1 MNDPVARTQAG
12 ALKQGDA
19 LALAKVDVASPA
31 LLGSENAAIGTVKAG
46 GFKVSWFVTDNG
58 VSHLSDIDFD
68 AEPSSRGALSS
79 ISFNSGMTPFW
90 EGGPSDHFAGRI
102 GGDLRI
108 DKSGTYTFYL
118 KSDDGSAL
126 RLGGEMAIDNDG
138 AHAARDLS
146 VTLNLEAGTIPLEL
160 IYFERSGS
168 QVLELSWSGPDT
180 DGLRIPLGADHVS
193 HVIDAAVVPQPEP
206 EQPTPVFPEPEPQ
219 LQLMSVD
226 PAAGEPIQ
234 AVMTANAQEDRVAQL
249 DVPESVTNGQAISSI
264 RILEQPETGHVSVSP
279 EYGITLVMTEAEPG
293 RDQVG
298 FSYEVTL
305 ADKSVVRVDANINL
319 TPAQQDDGWGLGDG
333 YMLET
338 DAQGELVLEHGEN
351 HRKVYVSEGEH
362 ALTKEDIAAME
373 GTTVAAIDKTY
384 GGWGA
389 WLAKNPEYGAT
400 EDMALTTELGMALW
414 NNTTAFKTT
423 SNWLLFER
431 GYEYPD
437 AARLVNRAANGE
449 SELHPLVIAAY
460 GEGADP
466 VIGGMLN
473 AFQSPS
479 AHVVVTGLN
488 LKGGAQALLGTNIL
502 LDNVSVGGNGGNFQN
517 VDGLTIR
524 NSDFVDIYREA
535 PVNEGATWAQHL
547 NRSAGIYIS
556 NSKGVRL
563 EGNLVDHNGWGDGYD
578 YKLSATSPQP
588 PSMYSHNIYIQSNNW
603 DVTLVDN
610 IIMRGASFGAQVRS
624 GGFIEDNVFLDNNA
638 AVNFA
643 GGNDGNGIFQGN
655 YTLMNGNLITS
666 AGHKRVSAA
675 EGALSMGIDDNGK
688 QSSLIGNIIAHLADP
703 ANAAEIAAKTVTH
716 KALNTNALRFF
727 DDTVV
732 YRWAAGS
739 KGLTTNPNENIEG
752 LDVARMDRTTI
763 QRFASELLER
773 EGATIADLAAQ
784 LRAQAN
790 GQLDDVVDADLIIA
804 FFREGFGL
812 DVAARTGAETL
823 VFTPDERG
831 DGVRW
836 DNRLNWSTED
846 LPGTREGDSV
856 DLAGNAVRF
865 GNYTVTVDDFAFGNF
880 GKLAATSGKLT
891 INGNVSVGD
900 KGASLSVNRAGQV
913 WIDGYHDNNLLDIE
927 LAGGRFA
934 NTGSF
939 EGETRISLSQ
949 NAQLLLA
956 TTGGRFHLIDGS
968 SLTITGSKA
977 KAGFDGSDGK
987 SATLK
992 MHNDATLSFIAD
1004 ATGLGKIAEFHSGA
1018 FESSNVRSGVR
1029 LDGTLAVDLSALDKK
1044 AGGSWT
1050 LVDADQ
1056 MIGSFDD
1063 IAITGLG
1070 TNRDALI
1077 RYDYTQDEVVLLV
1090 SEAGRGTG
1098 QIRSITTGDA
1108 NFIKHTQ
1115 DAALKALW
1123 TELQPDLNIVM
1134 GTTGRDRLE
1143 GTDGDDLLVSLGGN
1157 MDQLTGGDG
1166 ADTFFFGLEA
1176 LDGVRIRTT
1185 IMDYEVGID
1194 SIALAKDVR
1203 IASLQQAGNT
1213 VVAYL
1218 DDPAGRDDAI
1228 YIRGTDL
1235 TVTNIT
1241 FENDYLLVG
1250 A

>member
-1 MNDPVARTQAG
+1 MNDPVARTQAD

-19 LALAKVDVASPA
+19 LALAKVDAASPE
-31 LLGSENAAIGTVKAG
+31 LLESENAVMGTVKAG

-58 VSHLSDIDFD
+58 VSRLSDIDFD
-68 AEPSSRGALSS
+68 AESSSNGVLSS
-79 ISFNSGMTPFW
+79 ISFNSGLTPFW

-126 RLGGEMAIDNDG
+126 RLGGETAINNDG

-160 IYFERSGS
+160 IYFERAGS

-193 HVIDAAVVPQPEP
+193 HVIDTAEVPQPEP
-206 EQPTPVFPEPEPQ
+206 EQSTPVFPEPEPQ

-279 EYGITLVMTEAEPG
+279 ENEITLVMTEAEPG
-293 RDQVG
+293 RGQVG
-298 FSYEVTL
+298 FAYEVTL
-305 ADKSVVRVDANINL
+305 ADKSVVRVDANVNL
-319 TPAQQDDGWGLGDG
+319 TPAQQGDGWGLGDG

-338 DAQGELVLEHGEN
+338 DADGELVLEHGEN

-362 ALTKEDIAAME
+362 ALTMDDIATME
-373 GTTVAAIDKTY
+373 GTTVAEIGKTY

-400 EDMALTTELGMALW
+400 EEMALTTELGMALW
-414 NNTTAFKTT
+414 SKTTAFKTT

-449 SELHPLVIAAY
+449 SELHPIVIAAY

-473 AFQSPS
+473 AFQNPS

-524 NSDFVDIYREA
+524 NSDFVDIYRDA
-535 PVNEGATWAQHL
+535 PVNAGATWAQHL

-588 PSMYSHNIYIQSNNW
+588 PSMYSQNIYIQSNNR

-643 GGNDGNGIFQGN
+643 GGNDGSGIFQGN

-716 KALNTNALRFF
+716 KALNTNASRFF

-732 YRWAAGS
+732 YRWAGGS
-739 KGLTTNPNENIEG
+739 KGLSTNPNENIEG
-752 LDVARMDRTTI
+752 LDAARMDKTTI
-763 QRFASELLER
+763 QQFASELLGR

-784 LRAQAN
+784 LRTQAN

-836 DNRLNWSTED
+836 DNRLNWSTGD
-846 LPGTREGDSV
+846 LPGTQDGDSV
-856 DLAGNAVRF
+856 DLGGNRVLF
-865 GNYTVTVDDFAFGNF
+865 GSQTITVDDFIFGDF
-880 GKLAATSGKLT
+880 GQLKATSGRLDIGGDMAT
-891 INGNVSVGD
+891 AATGNLIQID
-900 KGASLSVNRAGQV
+900 NAGQV
-913 WIDGYHDNNLLDIE
+913 WVDGYHDSDLLAID

-934 NTGSF
+934 NTGTF
-939 EGETRISLSQ
+939 AGETRISVSED
-949 NAQLLLA
+949 AQLLLA
-956 TTGGRFHLIDGS
+956 TAGGRFDLAAGS
-968 SLTITGSKA
+968 SLAITGSKA
-977 KAGFDGSDGK
+977 KVGFDGGDGK
-987 SATLK
+987 AATLQL
-992 MHNDATLSFIAD
+992 HEGSALSFVAN
-1004 ATGLGKIAEFHSGA
+1004 AGSLGKISEFRSGA
-1018 FESSNVRSGVR
+1018 FETAQVTSGVR
-1029 LDGTLAVDLSALDKK
+1029 LDGDLSVDLSALDSK
-1044 AGGSWT
+1044 AGGTWT

-1056 MIGSFDD
+1056 MIGSFDRID
-1063 IAITGLG
+1063 VIGLG
-1070 TNRDALI
+1070 ASRDALI
-1077 RYDYTQDEVVLLV
+1077 RYDYTLDEVVLLV
-1090 SEAGRGTG
+1090 SEAGKGSG
-1098 QIRSITTGDA
+1098 QIRSTTTGDA
-1108 NFIKHTQ
+1108 DFVNYTQ

-1123 TELQPDLNIVM
+1123 ADLHAAMPHV
-1134 GTTGRDRLE
+1134 T
-1143 GTDGDDLLVSLGGN
+1143 
-1157 MDQLTGGDG
+1157 
-1166 ADTFFFGLEA
+1166 
-1176 LDGVRIRTT
+1176 
-1185 IMDYEVGID
+1185 
-1194 SIALAKDVR
+1194 
-1203 IASLQQAGNT
+1203 
-1213 VVAYL
+1213 
-1218 DDPAGRDDAI
+1218 DDPI
-1228 YIRGTDL
+1228 
-1235 TVTNIT
+1235 
-1241 FENDYLLVG
+1241 
-1250 A
+1250 